1 MKLEPG
7 NRDRTGEIGLE
18 SQTDI
23 SFLVIRRKEKDV
35 ASTVRI
41 FYLIYVINYYLLP
54 TILR

>member
-1 MKLEPG
+1 MKLEAG
-7 NRDRTGEIGLE
+7 NRDRTGEIDLE

-23 SFLVIRRKEKDV
+23 SFLLIRRKEKDV